1 MKIGELAERT
11 GLTASRIRFYEA
23 SGLISAVERNR
34 NGYRE
39 YTSEAVLTL
48 EIITSAQ
55 NAGFS
60 LQEIRSLLPP
70 NRGAWQ
76 KDKLLLVLKKKVG
89 EIELL
94 RDRLAESKTQ
104 LLAIIET
111 IEQRPEGLS
120 CDDNAKRVIKRFR
133 QKAPSALKDVN
144 SSPAIKARRAQAS
157 RQGARRSAA
166 S

>member
-23 SGLISAVERNR
+23 SGLISAVERNG

-39 YTSEAVLTL
+39 YTNKAVLTL
-48 EIITSAQ
+48 EIPTSAQ
-55 NAGFS
+55 SAGFS

-70 NRGAWQ
+70 NLGAWQ
-76 KDKLLLVLKKKVG
+76 QDKLLSALKNKVA

-94 RDRLAESKTQ
+94 RDRLAKSKKK
-104 LLAIIET
+104 LLTIIET

-133 QKAPSALKDVN
+133 QKVSSAPKEAN
-144 SSPAIKARRAQAS
+144 NSPAIKARRAQPALE
-157 RQGARRSAA
+157 GARRSAR

>member
-23 SGLISAVERNR
+23 SGLIAAVSRNG

-70 NRGAWQ
+70 NLGAWQ
-76 KDKLLLVLKKKVG
+76 KDKLLFALKTKVA

-94 RDRLAESKTQ
+94 RDRLAKSKKQ
-104 LLAIIET
+104 LLAIIGT

-120 CDDNAKRVIKRFR
+120 CDDNTKRVIKRFR
-133 QKAPSALKDVN
+133 QKVRSAKEAN
-144 SSPAIKARRAQAS
+144 NSPAIKARRVQPTL
-157 RQGARRSAA
+157 RGARRSAT